1 MIAKKD
7 KRIAFCVC
15 YLRRNET
22 ILTQRGTK
30 NRAIKTKPR
39 KHRKEIKEL
48 WTISSETKTIF

>member
-7 KRIAFCVC
+7 KRIAFRVC
-15 YLRRNET
+15 YVRIYET
-22 ILTQRGTK
+22 ILTRRGTK

-39 KHRKEIKEL
+39 KHKREIKEL